1 MRHAWDKKGE
11 STGKNMREVRTSVHL
26 EKEMGE
32 GLGGSEILQQTLR
45 RVINDQETVFLY
57 INHLLKPTNC

>member
-11 STGKNMREVRTSVHL
+11 STGKNMREVRTSVYL

-45 RVINDQETVFLY
+45 RVINDQENVFLY
-57 INHLLKPTNC
+57 INHLLQPTNC

>member
-11 STGKNMREVRTSVHL
+11 STGKNLREVRTSVHL

-32 GLGGSEILQQTLR
+32 GMGGSEILQQTLR
-45 RVINDQETVFLY
+45 RVIDEQ
-57 INHLLKPTNC
+57 